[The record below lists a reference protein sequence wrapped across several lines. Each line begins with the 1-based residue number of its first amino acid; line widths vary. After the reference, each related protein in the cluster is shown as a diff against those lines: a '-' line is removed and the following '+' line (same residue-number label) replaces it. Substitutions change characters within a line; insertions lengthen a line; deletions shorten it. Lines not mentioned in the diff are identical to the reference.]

1 MADTEELAE
10 RIREELSDRDD
21 ISERKMFGGTGF
33 MLAGNLCAGAQR
45 DGNLLVR
52 IDPET
57 SEELTADPHARA
69 AWRSPRRCRRS
80 SAARSLDTSG
90 AHNRPKRP
98 DIRDQ
103 RRRSFR
109 SSSGGV

>member
-1 MADTEELAE
+1 MASSEELAD
-10 RIREELSDRDD
+10 RIRAELADRSD

-57 SEELTADPHARA
+57 SDELTADPHANLMVQRGREMRGWLIVDA
-69 AWRSPRRCRRS
+69 DVLDDDDVFRGWLDRGVAYAS
-80 SAARSLDTSG
+80 SLP
-90 AHNRPKRP
+90 PK
-98 DIRDQ
+98 
-103 RRRSFR
+103 
-109 SSSGGV
+109 

>member
-45 DGNLLVR
+45 DGNMLVR

-57 SEELTADPHARA
+57 SEELTADPHASLMVQRGRELRGWLIVDA
-69 AWRSPRRCRRS
+69 VALADDDAFKRWLERGVAFAS
-80 SAARSLDTSG
+80 SLP
-90 AHNRPKRP
+90 PK
-98 DIRDQ
+98 
-103 RRRSFR
+103 
-109 SSSGGV
+109 

>member
-1 MADTEELAE
+1 LASSEELAD
-10 RIREELSDRDD
+10 RIRAELADRSD

-57 SEELTADPHARA
+57 SDELTADQHANLMVQRGREMPGWLIVDAAALEDDEAFRA
-69 AWRSPRRCRRS
+69 WLERGVAFAS
-80 SAARSLDTSG
+80 SLQ
-90 AHNRPKRP
+90 PK
-98 DIRDQ
+98 
-103 RRRSFR
+103 
-109 SSSGGV
+109 